1 MSSSL
6 PIRLSGPGIALLV
19 TLLIGAGPVGAQE
32 ARPDTAGVEVRP
44 SEPIPVDTLATLSL
58 APEDTI
64 PILAPRFRE
73 GGGRESLAGVPSEDL
88 LPRNPRNA
96 AIRSFLLPG
105 WGQFYTGH
113 PYRGVAF
120 AVAEVG
126 FFTLGYRKQQQVLD
140 QRDEI
145 DRLREAFFADPP
157 EGAPEDSLALLDLFE
172 QSEDFL
178 NADGELEDME
188 ERRNDWYAYGMLSII
203 FAAVDA
209 YAAAQ
214 LDPVNV
220 GVDPVERR
228 VWGGV
233 RLPVGGPP
241 DHGGGP

>member
-1 MSSSL
+1 MRRIGL
-6 PIRLSGPGIALLV
+6 AAWLLAAPCLWIAPASGQDAPA
-19 TLLIGAGPVGAQE
+19 
-32 ARPDTAGVEVRP
+32 DTTQVEVRP

-64 PILAPRFRE
+64 PVLGPRFRE
-73 GGGRESLAGVPSEDL
+73 GGGHERLARVPNEDL
-88 LPRNPRNA
+88 LPKNPRNA
-96 AIRSFLLPG
+96 AIRSFLIPG

-126 FFTLGYRKQQQVLD
+126 FFTLGYRKQQEVLD

-157 EGAPEDSLALLDLFE
+157 EGAPEDSLALLEFF
-172 QSEDFL
+172 QQTEDFL
-178 NADGELEDME
+178 NADGEMEDME

-209 YAAAQ
+209 YASAQ

-228 VWGGV
+228 LWGGV

-241 DHGGGP
+241 DHGGDP